1 MIHSL
6 RHLLAMV
13 IFAAAGMAY
22 ISTTALAQDCVIING
37 VKVVLTPTTVIV
49 GGCNGGYGFSWPSPI
64 PPSGPLNVPLTVDNI
79 TINGNHSVLGAIVL
93 SNDPSRTP
101 ALSSIISNGTA
112 RFPATG
118 TVRFFATATFSSQP
132 GVIYTSAT
140 ELVFVNNNLNQIF
153 PFGNAVFSLQ
163 SPVVFTAPG
172 YAPKGLTLP
181 TYITLP

>member
-13 IFAAAGMAY
+13 IFALAGMAY
-22 ISTTALAQDCVIING
+22 ISTTALAQDCIIING

-49 GGCNGGYGFSWPSPI
+49 TGCNGGYGFSWTTPI
-64 PPSGPLNVPLTVDNI
+64 PPVGPLNVPFTVDNI
-79 TINGNHSVLGAIVL
+79 TINGNHSVLGAIVIT
-93 SNDPSRTP
+93 NDPSQTP
-101 ALSSIISNGTA
+101 TLSSIVSNGPA

-118 TVRFFATATFSSQP
+118 TIRFFATATFSSQP
-132 GVIYTSAT
+132 GVIYTSTT

-163 SPVVFTAPG
+163 GPVVFTAPV
-172 YAPKGLTLP
+172 YPPKGLTLP
-181 TYITLP
+181 TSITLP